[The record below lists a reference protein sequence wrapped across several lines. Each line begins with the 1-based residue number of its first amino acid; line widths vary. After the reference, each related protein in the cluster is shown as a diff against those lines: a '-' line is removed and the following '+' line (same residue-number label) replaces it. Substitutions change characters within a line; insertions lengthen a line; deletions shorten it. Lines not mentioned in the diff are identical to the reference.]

1 MNTTPK
7 NPFAAGDSFD
17 LAAQH
22 QLAKADRHRAIAAAI
37 AAGFTRDQAV
47 LLVKNAKTS
56 LSGHYCFGKD
66 DPNPFASATKNF
78 TLQAILEIQQPE
90 LALHLRQSAK

>member
-1 MNTTPK
+1 MTTTQK

-17 LAAQH
+17 LDAQH

-47 LLVKNAKTS
+47 LLVKNAKAAPT
-56 LSGHYCFGKD
+56 GQYCFDKNS
-66 DPNPFASATKNF
+66 PNPFAAASRNY

-90 LALHLRQSAK
+90 LALHLRQSAQ